1 MDDDGISIGQPI
13 PIRVKVTVEP
23 GKGFLDRMIALVEG
37 AERQKTPNEVALTIL
52 LVGLTIIFLIA
63 VGTIPGFA
71 AYAGGSIPVAILAAL
86 LIAFPL
92 LFLVSLWVFRGL
104 VAALLPPIMGALVIF
119 GGFFLMNLFA
129 AVIIS
134 AFNRENE
141 KQGEKML
148 LTE

>member
-1 MDDDGISIGQPI
+1 VQVFTIAQTVNWTKTMLSFMKATGINENPHLHQP
-13 PIRVKVTVEP
+13 
-23 GKGFLDRMIALVEG
+23 F
-37 AERQKTPNEVALTIL
+37 
-52 LVGLTIIFLIA
+52 
-63 VGTIPGFA
+63 GTGNI
-71 AYAGGSIPVAILAAL
+71 SS
-86 LIAFPL
+86 
-92 LFLVSLWVFRGL
+92 LFFIVW
-104 VAALLPPIMGALVIF
+104 VIF